1 MIYDE
6 QENSILFTSEK
17 GGAGKSALLSNITS
31 IISYQFDQP
40 VLVIDADVTN
50 HSTTRML
57 LSTVSTKE
65 LIDLENKG
73 MVLTTETLANGLFKE
88 KSPLIL
94 PDDIID
100 PANMVN
106 KLTDIN
112 NPVSKKI
119 FGMMSEDAQKM
130 FATIDNRTNSTFSLL
145 ADTITGEMNHI
156 MEKDSL
162 YDEQTFA
169 DIELS
174 QETNNLINSVNQAR
188 KNGITIDNRMIKKLN
203 RSLMLD
209 TYPNNITRGMEFTPE
224 SAFKK
229 LSFKATPRANVSPQ
243 TLFTVPSKGRTK
255 FDHRFNPMEISDDMN
270 TINDGFL
277 SLYDHVFYDTEAT
290 SNVLKTSLFEMENV
304 ELVSVITPHNI
315 DVELDMLSAYENMQI
330 KGVLLNSETPEK
342 VHDHVDEIRGHGYP
356 LISVIPFD
364 THMSEKMLHG
374 NMSLVVGD
382 GSNLDYIIRI
392 AALNL
397 LKLNALDNRQIDKI
411 FTDPKSVY
419 EELSEKMFVG
429 RNTNNKKQK
438 KSSDD
443 QEDTKSKSKSNGGF
457 FSKISGILGSSVN
470 K

>member
-1 MIYDE
+1 
-6 QENSILFTSEK
+6 
-17 GGAGKSALLSNITS
+17 
-31 IISYQFDQP
+31 
-40 VLVIDADVTN
+40 
-50 HSTTRML
+50 
-57 LSTVSTKE
+57 
-65 LIDLENKG
+65 
-73 MVLTTETLANGLFKE
+73 
-88 KSPLIL
+88 
-94 PDDIID
+94 
-100 PANMVN
+100 
-106 KLTDIN
+106 
-112 NPVSKKI
+112 
-119 FGMMSEDAQKM
+119 
-130 FATIDNRTNSTFSLL
+130 
-145 ADTITGEMNHI
+145 
-156 MEKDSL
+156 
-162 YDEQTFA
+162 
-169 DIELS
+169 
-174 QETNNLINSVNQAR
+174 
-188 KNGITIDNRMIKKLN
+188 
-203 RSLMLD
+203 
-209 TYPNNITRGMEFTPE
+209 
-224 SAFKK
+224 
-229 LSFKATPRANVSPQ
+229 
-243 TLFTVPSKGRTK
+243 
-255 FDHRFNPMEISDDMN
+255 
-270 TINDGFL
+270 
-277 SLYDHVFYDTEAT
+277 
-290 SNVLKTSLFEMENV
+290 
-304 ELVSVITPHNI
+304 
-315 DVELDMLSAYENMQI
+315 MLSAYENMQI